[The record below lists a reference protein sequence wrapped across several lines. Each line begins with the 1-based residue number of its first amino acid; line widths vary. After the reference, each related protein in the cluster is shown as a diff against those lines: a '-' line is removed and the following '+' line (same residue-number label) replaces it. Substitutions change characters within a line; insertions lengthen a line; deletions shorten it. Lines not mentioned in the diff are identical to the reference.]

1 VAGVVLMLDVQVERV
16 SRGIWKYAAKALV
29 DGNVVALADLMC
41 TAREV

>member
-1 VAGVVLMLDVQVERV
+1 MLDVQVERV